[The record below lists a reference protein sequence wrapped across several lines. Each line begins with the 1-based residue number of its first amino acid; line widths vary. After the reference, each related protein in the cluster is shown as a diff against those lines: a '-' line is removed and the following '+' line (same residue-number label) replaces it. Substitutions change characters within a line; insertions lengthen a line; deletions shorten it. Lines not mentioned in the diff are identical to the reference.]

1 MSNQSDVNVSEDK
14 NDFESSLK
22 ELERIVEKL
31 GDSKLSLE
39 NMVNLYQR
47 GIKLK
52 DECLQQISQV
62 KLKIKEIESSQE

>member
-22 ELERIVEKL
+22 ELERIVEQL

-47 GIKLK
+47 GMKLK
-52 DECLQQISQV
+52 DECLQQISQA